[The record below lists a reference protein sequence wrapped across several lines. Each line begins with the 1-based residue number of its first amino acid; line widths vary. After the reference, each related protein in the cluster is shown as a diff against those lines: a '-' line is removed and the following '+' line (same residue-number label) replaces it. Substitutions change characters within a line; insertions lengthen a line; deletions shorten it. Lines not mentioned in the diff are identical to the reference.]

1 MSQSDSATATDDRKA
16 GESLRDSKRPA
27 ALPGTSY
34 INKLPTELLR
44 DCFELAIDRP
54 ASLNSQ
60 DYRPS
65 AAKAAAAA
73 AEADLALRRQ
83 ACKSAWSIGLTCKSF
98 YAITTPILYSR
109 IELIPPTWRDEPRT
123 DRSSVC
129 FISTMNTAPATRE
142 LVKSLSISTHHF
154 SQINTVPSREKLDF
168 TRLTRVSLAVIH
180 GWSTEEWNVCCTNLC
195 NLPVLSELHID
206 LQLRCESGFRP
217 VYRLLEQLPHLS
229 TLTLGGVC
237 GDDDSR
243 EVFEWESDRTE
254 LEVDQGGLASQVC
267 QGSWHAISK
276 LIHVPVHEWLR
287 VLHPASLVV
296 PWPYRPRRTSTL
308 AIATRISRDADPRYI
323 GNVRLLSR
331 RPSRTWISLLR
342 LDV

>member
-1 MSQSDSATATDDRKA
+1 MSQSDPVLETADRNS
-16 GESLRDSKRPA
+16 GESLQDSRRLA
-27 ALPGTSY
+27 SLPDTSY

-44 DCFELAIDRP
+44 DCFELAIDKP
-54 ASLNSQ
+54 ASFNSQ

-73 AEADLALRRQ
+73 AEADFALRRQ
-83 ACKSAWSIGLTCKSF
+83 SCKSAWSIGLTCKSF

-123 DRSSVC
+123 DCSSVR

-142 LVKSLSISTHHF
+142 LIKSLSISTHHF
-154 SQINTVPSREKLDF
+154 SQIKRVPGLGNLDF
-168 TRLTRVSLAVIH
+168 TRLRTVSLAVIH

-206 LQLRCESGFRP
+206 VQLRCESGFRP

-243 EVFEWESDRTE
+243 EVFEWESDRAE
-254 LEVDQGGLASQVC
+254 LKVDQGGLASQVC

-287 VLHPASLVV
+287 ALHPASLAVF
-296 PWPYRPRRTSTL
+296 WP
-308 AIATRISRDADPRYI
+308 
-323 GNVRLLSR
+323 
-331 RPSRTWISLLR
+331 
-342 LDV
+342 